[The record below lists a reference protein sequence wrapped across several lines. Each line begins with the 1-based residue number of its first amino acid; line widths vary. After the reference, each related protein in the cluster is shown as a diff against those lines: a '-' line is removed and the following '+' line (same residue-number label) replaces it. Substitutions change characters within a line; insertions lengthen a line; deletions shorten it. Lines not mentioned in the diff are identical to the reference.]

1 VLSNTLRLQQG
12 IQAPLPPV
20 NLPPSSWPPRWR
32 YGCRAD
38 QSTARAPPTPPAA
51 SQAALGANWM
61 AVPFLTY
68 STGSANHYG
77 GGLAIISEIT
87 PAVATGL
94 RLDYL
99 DGSVWMPSMSLQLQ
113 THVPIGRLTLVPFAF
128 SGRPLR
134 FLGRRL
140 ALRSA
145 SSGRSGCPGR
155 GLERRG
161 SGRGGGSRAL
171 DQCRGTQARFGLIV
185 RF

>member
-1 VLSNTLRLQQG
+1 MNLPAVLLAALL
-12 IQAPLPPV
+12 ALPAAGQT
-20 NLPPSSWPPRWR
+20 NLPP
-32 YGCRAD
+32 A
-38 QSTARAPPTPPAA
+38 APPTPPAA

-68 STGSANHYG
+68 STGSAQHVG

-87 PAVATGL
+87 PTVATGL

-128 SGRPLR
+128 SGAATPLS
-134 FLGRRL
+134 GSSAGAAVGIVGAGL
-140 ALRSA
+140 AVRVA
-145 SSGRSGCPGR
+145 EWHGV
-155 GLERRG
+155 GLDVVADLEHWTSVG
-161 SGRGGGSRAL
+161 
-171 DQCRGTQARFGLIV
+171 GTQARFGLIV